1 MGKLAKNRNGMKKR
15 GIAAGSCCGCTGL
28 GVVGLLILGVIG
40 SLAAPSEQSPT
51 PVASSSAASS
61 ATPAPSSAEDAHEA
75 GSVSVTPDASPALNS
90 DVNAAS
96 VPGENNVTVAPA
108 GQQAAPTGTALAQ
121 LRTLEVKGR
130 APKTGYDRESFGWR
144 DDVDRNG
151 CDTRNDIL
159 RRDLKNITTKA
170 GTQGCVVLSGRV
182 DSPYSGSS
190 YDFVRNPTNTDID
203 HVVAL
208 SDAWQSGA
216 SSWDAQK
223 KIAFANDPL
232 NLLAVESTLNRQKG
246 DGDAA
251 TWLPPH
257 KPYRCEYVA
266 RQVAVK
272 AKYGLWVKPAEAEAI
287 ERVLTACPDMKVFD
301 RSVEP
306 PATDSTTEAKPA
318 PTERPRRAEKPKRAD
333 KPRQADKPA
342 PLVREVEREAPK
354 KEASKK
360 AHTKKSAPKTEEPKK
375 SSSKKVHT
383 KKSTSKTED
392 SKKSSSK
399 KKSSGGKGF
408 RNCTEAWEKGAAPVH
423 RGEPGYAP
431 KLDRNNDGVGCE
443 KDPR

>member
-1 MGKLAKNRNGMKKR
+1 MGKLAKNRNGMKKG

-40 SLAAPSEQSPT
+40 SLAAPTEQSPT

-61 ATPAPSSAEDAHEA
+61 ATPA
-75 GSVSVTPDASPALNS
+75 LNS

-96 VPGENNVTVAPA
+96 VPGENNATVAPA

-287 ERVLTACPDMKVFD
+287 ERVLAECPDMKAFD
-301 RSVEP
+301 RNVEP

-318 PTERPRRAEKPKRAD
+318 PAERPRREEEPKRAD
-333 KPRQADKPA
+333 KPRHADKPA
-342 PLVREVEREAPK
+342 APRQG
-354 KEASKK
+354 
-360 AHTKKSAPKTEEPKK
+360 
-375 SSSKKVHT
+375 
-383 KKSTSKTED
+383 
-392 SKKSSSK
+392 
-399 KKSSGGKGF
+399 SGEGGTQEG
-408 RNCTEAWEKGAAPVH
+408 RAAQEGSQEGH
-423 RGEPGYAP
+423 A
-431 KLDRNNDGVGCE
+431 
-443 KDPR
+443 

>member
-1 MGKLAKNRNGMKKR
+1 MGKLAKNRNGIKKG

-40 SLAAPSEQSPT
+40 SLAAPTEQSPT
-51 PVASSSAASS
+51 PVASSSAGSS

-96 VPGENNVTVAPA
+96 VPGEDSATVAPA

-170 GTQGCVVLSGRV
+170 GTRGCVVLSGRV

-287 ERVLTACPDMKVFD
+287 ERVLAECPDMKAFD

-318 PTERPRRAEKPKRAD
+318 PAEKPRRAEKPK
-333 KPRQADKPA
+333 QADKPA

-354 KEASKK
+354 KETPKKEASKK
-360 AHTKKSAPKTEEPKK
+360 AHTKKSTPKTTKKSAPKTEEPKK
-375 SSSKKVHT
+375 SSSKK
-383 KKSTSKTED
+383 
-392 SKKSSSK
+392 
-399 KKSSGGKGF
+399 KSSGRGGF
-408 RNCTEAWEKGAAPVH
+408 RNCTEAWENGAAPLH
-423 RGEPGYAP
+423 RGDPGYAP
-431 KLDRNNDGVGCE
+431 KLDGDDDGVACE
-443 KDPR
+443 RDPR

>member
-1 MGKLAKNRNGMKKR
+1 MGKLAKNRNGIKKG

-75 GSVSVTPDASPALNS
+75 GSVPVTPDASPALNS

-96 VPGENNVTVAPA
+96 VPGEDSATVAPA

-121 LRTLEVKGR
+121 LRSLEVKGR

-159 RRDLKNITTKA
+159 RRDLKNVTTKA

-287 ERVLTACPDMKVFD
+287 ERVLTACPDMKAFD
-301 RSVEP
+301 QNVQP

-318 PTERPRRAEKPKRAD
+318 PTEKPRRAEKPK
-333 KPRQADKPA
+333 QTDKPA

-354 KEASKK
+354 KETPKK
-360 AHTKKSAPKTEEPKK
+360 THTKKSAP
-375 SSSKKVHT
+375 
-383 KKSTSKTED
+383 KTED

-399 KKSSGGKGF
+399 KKSSGGGGF

>member
-1 MGKLAKNRNGMKKR
+1 MGKLAKNRNGIKKG

-40 SLAAPSEQSPT
+40 SLAAPTEQSPT

-61 ATPAPSSAEDAHEA
+61 ATPAPSSVEDAHEA
-75 GSVSVTPDASPALNS
+75 DSAPVTPDASPALNS
-90 DVNAAS
+90 DVNAVS
-96 VPGENNVTVAPA
+96 VPGEDSAIVAPA
-108 GQQAAPTGTALAQ
+108 DQQAAPTGTALAQ

-251 TWLPPH
+251 T
-257 KPYRCEYVA
+257 
-266 RQVAVK
+266 
-272 AKYGLWVKPAEAEAI
+272 
-287 ERVLTACPDMKVFD
+287 
-301 RSVEP
+301 
-306 PATDSTTEAKPA
+306 
-318 PTERPRRAEKPKRAD
+318 
-333 KPRQADKPA
+333 
-342 PLVREVEREAPK
+342 
-354 KEASKK
+354 
-360 AHTKKSAPKTEEPKK
+360 
-375 SSSKKVHT
+375 
-383 KKSTSKTED
+383 
-392 SKKSSSK
+392 
-399 KKSSGGKGF
+399 
-408 RNCTEAWEKGAAPVH
+408 
-423 RGEPGYAP
+423 
-431 KLDRNNDGVGCE
+431 
-443 KDPR
+443 

>member
-1 MGKLAKNRNGMKKR
+1 MGKLAKNRNGIKKG

-28 GVVGLLILGVIG
+28 GVVGLLVLGVIG

-51 PVASSSAASS
+51 PVASSSSAASS
-61 ATPAPSSAEDAHEA
+61 TTSAPSSAEDAHEA
-75 GSVSVTPDASPALNS
+75 GSVPVTPDASPALNS

-96 VPGENNVTVAPA
+96 VPGENNATVAPA

-170 GTQGCVVLSGRV
+170 GTQGCVVLLGRV

-287 ERVLTACPDMKVFD
+287 ERVLTACPDMKAYDQNVQ
-301 RSVEP
+301 P

-318 PTERPRRAEKPKRAD
+318 PTEKPRRTEKPKRAD

-354 KEASKK
+354 KETPKK
-360 AHTKKSAPKTEEPKK
+360 VQTKKSAP
-375 SSSKKVHT
+375 
-383 KKSTSKTED
+383 KTED

-399 KKSSGGKGF
+399 KKSSGGGGF

>member
-1 MGKLAKNRNGMKKR
+1 MGKLAKNRNGIKKG

-40 SLAAPSEQSPT
+40 SLAAPTEQSPT

-61 ATPAPSSAEDAHEA
+61 ATPAPFSVEDAHEA

-96 VPGENNVTVAPA
+96 VPGEDSATVAPA

-287 ERVLTACPDMKVFD
+287 ERVLATCPDMKAFD
-301 RSVEP
+301 RNVEP

-318 PTERPRRAEKPKRAD
+318 PAEKPRRAEKPK
-333 KPRQADKPA
+333 QADKPA

-354 KEASKK
+354 KETPKK
-360 AHTKKSAPKTEEPKK
+360 THTKKSAP
-375 SSSKKVHT
+375 
-383 KKSTSKTED
+383 KTED

-399 KKSSGGKGF
+399 KKSSGGGGF

>member
-1 MGKLAKNRNGMKKR
+1 M
-15 GIAAGSCCGCTGL
+15 
-28 GVVGLLILGVIG
+28 
-40 SLAAPSEQSPT
+40 
-51 PVASSSAASS
+51 
-61 ATPAPSSAEDAHEA
+61 EDAHEA
-75 GSVSVTPDASPALNS
+75 DSVPVTPDASSALNT
-90 DVNAAS
+90 DVNAAF
-96 VPGENNVTVAPA
+96 VPSENNATVAPA

-266 RQVAVK
+266 RQVALK

-287 ERVLTACPDMKVFD
+287 ERVLTACPDMKAYDQNVQ
-301 RSVEP
+301 P
-306 PATDSTTEAKPA
+306 PATDSTTEAKPV
-318 PTERPRRAEKPKRAD
+318 PIE
-333 KPRQADKPA
+333 KPRQAGKPA
-342 PLVREVEREAPK
+342 ALVRVVETKAPK
-354 KEASKK
+354 TAP
-360 AHTKKSAPKTEEPKK
+360 AKKSAPKPAQKSAPKPAKK
-375 SSSKKVHT
+375 SAPKPAKKSASKSSKKSASKPA
-383 KKSTSKTED
+383 KKHAKKPAKTPA
-392 SKKSSSK
+392 KKPAKKPAKTPAKKPAPK
-399 KKSSGGKGF
+399 KKSSGSGGF
-408 RNCTEAWEKGAAPVH
+408 RNCAEAWKKGAAPLH
-423 RGEPGYAP
+423 RGKPGYTP
-431 KLDRNNDGVGCE
+431 KLDRDGDGVACE
-443 KDPR
+443 WKPRR

>member
-28 GVVGLLILGVIG
+28 GVVGLLILGLIG
-40 SLAAPSEQSPT
+40 SFAAPIEPSPT
-51 PVASSSAASS
+51 PVASSSAAPFAAPVSS
-61 ATPAPSSAEDAHEA
+61 LVDDAHEA
-75 GSVSVTPDASPALNS
+75 DSVPVTPDASSALNT
-90 DVNAAS
+90 DVNAAF
-96 VPGENNVTVAPA
+96 VPGEDNAAVVPGEDNAAAVPGEDDAAAPA
-108 GQQAAPTGTALAQ
+108 VQQAAPTGTALAQ

-130 APKTGYDRESFGWR
+130 APQTGYDRESFGWR

-257 KPYRCEYVA
+257 KAYRCEYVA

-287 ERVLTACPDMKVFD
+287 ERVLAECPDMKAFD
-301 RSVEP
+301 RNVEP

-318 PTERPRRAEKPKRAD
+318 PAERPRREEEPKRAD
-333 KPRQADKPA
+333 KPRHADKPA
-342 PLVREVEREAPK
+342 APRQG
-354 KEASKK
+354 
-360 AHTKKSAPKTEEPKK
+360 
-375 SSSKKVHT
+375 
-383 KKSTSKTED
+383 
-392 SKKSSSK
+392 
-399 KKSSGGKGF
+399 SGEGGTQEG
-408 RNCTEAWEKGAAPVH
+408 RAAQEGSQEGH
-423 RGEPGYAP
+423 A
-431 KLDRNNDGVGCE
+431 
-443 KDPR
+443 

>member
-1 MGKLAKNRNGMKKR
+1 MGKLAKNRNGIKKG

-28 GVVGLLILGVIG
+28 GVVGLLVLGAIG

-61 ATPAPSSAEDAHEA
+61 TTSAPSSAEDAHEA
-75 GSVSVTPDASPALNS
+75 GSVPVTPDASPALNS

-96 VPGENNVTVAPA
+96 VPGENNATVAPA

-190 YDFVRNPTNTDID
+190 YDFVRNPGNTDID

-287 ERVLTACPDMKVFD
+287 ERVLTACPDMKAFD

-306 PATDSTTEAKPA
+306 PATDSTTEAKPV
-318 PTERPRRAEKPKRAD
+318 PTEKPRRAEKPKRAD

-354 KEASKK
+354 KEAPKKEASKK

-375 SSSKKVHT
+375 N
-383 KKSTSKTED
+383 
-392 SKKSSSK
+392 SSK
-399 KKSSGGKGF
+399 KKSSGRGGF
-408 RNCTEAWEKGAAPVH
+408 RNCTEAWEKNAAPLH
-423 RGEPGYAP
+423 RGDPGYAP

>member
-1 MGKLAKNRNGMKKR
+1 MGKLAKNRNGIKKG

-28 GVVGLLILGVIG
+28 GVVGLLVLGVIG

-61 ATPAPSSAEDAHEA
+61 ATPAPFSVEDAHEA

-96 VPGENNVTVAPA
+96 VPGEDSVTVAPA

-287 ERVLTACPDMKVFD
+287 ERVLTACPDMKAFD

-318 PTERPRRAEKPKRAD
+318 PTEKPRRAEKPKR
-333 KPRQADKPA
+333 ADKPA

-354 KEASKK
+354 KETPKK
-360 AHTKKSAPKTEEPKK
+360 THTKKSAP
-375 SSSKKVHT
+375 
-383 KKSTSKTED
+383 KTED

-399 KKSSGGKGF
+399 KKSSGGGGF

>member
-1 MGKLAKNRNGMKKR
+1 MGKLAKNRNGIKKG

-40 SLAAPSEQSPT
+40 SLAAPTEQSPT

-96 VPGENNVTVAPA
+96 VPGENNATVGPA

-159 RRDLKNITTKA
+159 RRDLTSITTKA

-216 SSWDAQK
+216 SGWDAQK

-287 ERVLTACPDMKVFD
+287 ERVLTACPDMKAFD
-301 RSVEP
+301 QSVEP

-318 PTERPRRAEKPKRAD
+318 PTEKPRRTEKPKRAD

-354 KEASKK
+354 REAPKKETPKK
-360 AHTKKSAPKTEEPKK
+360 THTKKSAPKTEEPKK
-375 SSSKKVHT
+375 SSSKK
-383 KKSTSKTED
+383 KP
-392 SKKSSSK
+392 
-399 KKSSGGKGF
+399 SGRGGF
-408 RNCTEAWEKGAAPVH
+408 RNCTEAWEKGAAPLH
-423 RGEPGYAP
+423 RGQPGYAP
-431 KLDRNNDGVGCE
+431 KLDGDDDGVACE

>member
-1 MGKLAKNRNGMKKR
+1 M
-15 GIAAGSCCGCTGL
+15 
-28 GVVGLLILGVIG
+28 
-40 SLAAPSEQSPT
+40 
-51 PVASSSAASS
+51 
-61 ATPAPSSAEDAHEA
+61 
-75 GSVSVTPDASPALNS
+75 
-90 DVNAAS
+90 
-96 VPGENNVTVAPA
+96 
-108 GQQAAPTGTALAQ
+108 
-121 LRTLEVKGR
+121 
-130 APKTGYDRESFGWR
+130 
-144 DDVDRNG
+144 
-151 CDTRNDIL
+151 
-159 RRDLKNITTKA
+159 
-170 GTQGCVVLSGRV
+170 VLSGRV

-216 SSWDAQK
+216 SGWDAQK

-266 RQVAVK
+266 RQVTVK

-287 ERVLTACPDMKVFD
+287 ERVLTACPDMKAFD

-318 PTERPRRAEKPKRAD
+318 PTERPRREEKPKRAD
-333 KPRQADKPA
+333 KPRQAEKPA

-354 KEASKK
+354 KEAPKK
-360 AHTKKSAPKTEEPKK
+360 EAPKRAHTKKSAPKDEEPKK
-375 SSSKKVHT
+375 SSSKK
-383 KKSTSKTED
+383 
-392 SKKSSSK
+392 KSSSH
-399 KKSSGGKGF
+399 GGF
-408 RNCTEAWEKGAAPVH
+408 RNCKEAWEQDATPLH

-431 KLDRNNDGVGCE
+431 KLDGDDDGVACE

>member
-1 MGKLAKNRNGMKKR
+1 MGKLAKNRNGIKKG

-28 GVVGLLILGVIG
+28 GVVGLLVLGVIG

-51 PVASSSAASS
+51 PVASSSSAASS
-61 ATPAPSSAEDAHEA
+61 TTSAPSSAEDAHEA
-75 GSVSVTPDASPALNS
+75 GSVPVTPDASPALNS

-96 VPGENNVTVAPA
+96 VPGENNATVAPA

-170 GTQGCVVLSGRV
+170 GTQGCVVLLGRV

-287 ERVLTACPDMKVFD
+287 ERVLTACPDMKAFD
-301 RSVEP
+301 QSVEP
-306 PATDSTTEAKPA
+306 PATDSTTGAKPA
-318 PTERPRRAEKPKRAD
+318 PTEKPRRMEKPKRAD

-354 KEASKK
+354 KETPKK
-360 AHTKKSAPKTEEPKK
+360 VQTKKSAP
-375 SSSKKVHT
+375 
-383 KKSTSKTED
+383 KTED

-399 KKSSGGKGF
+399 KKSSGGGGF